1 MKQLLL
7 VVVLIVVVGLV
18 TITCG
23 GGGGGGAG
31 PTAPTAPTEVSIAG
45 EWTGEKR
52 VTSFSGGGC
61 YGAELAAHLAEHPT
75 VFDWAYTET
84 ITQTGSVI
92 SASRTMRYWLDYP
105 EIVCEEPCDS
115 CESSG
120 SISGSTYT
128 LTDDSC
134 IGDEMEAP
142 SCSPEELG
150 IQRLVAASQTGTV
163 SGNTISGTGE
173 ETVNVFEANGDP
185 AGVLTVRYSFTQNRG

>member
-1 MKQLLL
+1 MCKRW
-7 VVVLIVVVGLV
+7 LIVVGALV

-23 GGGGGGAG
+23 GGGGGGGGAG
-31 PTAPTAPTEVSIAG
+31 PTAPSEVSIAG
-45 EWTGEKR
+45 EWTGQQR

-61 YGAELAAHLAEHPT
+61 YGAMLAEHLAEHPT

-92 SASRTMRYWLDYP
+92 SARRTQRYWLDHP
-105 EIVCEEPCDS
+105 GTVCEEDCWS

-134 IGDEMEAP
+134 VGDEMEAP
-142 SCSPEELG
+142 SCSSEDMG
-150 IQRLVAASQTGTV
+150 IQRMVAGSQTGTV

-173 ETVNVFEANGDP
+173 ETWNVFKANGDP
-185 AGVLTVRYSFTQNRG
+185 AGVLTVRFSYTQRR